1 MSDTPLPSLLCRS
14 AVIVGREGA
23 RAPHA
28 GRESRGVV
36 RAAAAPPRRL
46 PSRAETVAR
55 VIPLVNRRSVARS
68 WRGELGERAAAVHPA
83 RSVDTTQLVVSEM

>member
-28 GRESRGVV
+28 GRDSRGVV
-36 RAAAAPPRRL
+36 RAAAAQTPQTPVTRGNGGPRHPPREPAFR
-46 PSRAETVAR
+46 RAFVA
-55 VIPLVNRRSVARS
+55 
-68 WRGELGERAAAVHPA
+68 W
-83 RSVDTTQLVVSEM
+83 